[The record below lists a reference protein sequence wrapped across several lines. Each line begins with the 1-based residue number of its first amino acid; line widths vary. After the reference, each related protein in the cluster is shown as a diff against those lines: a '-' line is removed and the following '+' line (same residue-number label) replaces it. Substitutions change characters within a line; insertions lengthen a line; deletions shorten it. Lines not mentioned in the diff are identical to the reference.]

1 MTKSRS
7 SLAYR
12 RRPFDE
18 ADRAKLWRWRKSLG
32 WSIERIRKRLDRTGE
47 SCRQE
52 LARLEQM
59 EQDTIRERLD
69 RNRADRVAQRREKFR
84 RDISDERFWDNVDDQ
99 VAEKAGGFLPPKEDA
114 RKRLRAD
121 VILKLYNQKS
131 ITKAE
136 HDAAL
141 SIRDVVYAIGRGLF
155 PMRALEDLG
164 TYIDGGAPYRDP
176 LNRMNK
182 AEYDTWLKVYVP
194 WSTAM
199 GRAPV
204 GQSGRYLLE
213 LIHDI
218 AIDNW
223 GPRQAD
229 KAYRIGNGRSLEYL
243 RQGLEDYAKRAGF
256 ISKGRAA

>member
-1 MTKSRS
+1 MTHPS
-7 SLAYR
+7 SLAHR
-12 RRPFDE
+12 RRDWNDD
-18 ADRAKLWRWRKSLG
+18 DRRKLWHRRRSRK
-32 WSIERIRKRLDRTGE
+32 WTFTRIAQELDRTAK
-47 SCRQE
+47 SCE
-52 LARLEQM
+52 DEFARMMALVLDENRSARVAAR
-59 EQDTIRERLD
+59 RERF
-69 RNRADRVAQRREKFR
+69 RREIE
-84 RDISDERFWDNVDDQ
+84 DAHFWDSVDDQ

-176 LNRMNK
+176 LNRMSK